1 MTKATKRNTN
11 TVTLPTRT
19 VDQIA
24 RDIVSSLSG
33 IADAKGKASGYYKEV
48 ATILDAVNMNWTAI
62 KWNRVKSADS
72 LLAVLAEA
80 GVGIKGKQIAE
91 IRTAIITPIKE
102 ARPNDVKTAWQ
113 GICRWSAGYTG
124 SAPLHPDVKAEQ
136 ADAKAKE
143 GFKGNKEKKETSNE
157 EPIVDTIAK
166 NPQYAR
172 KVLSFIIAGLMENK
186 AIRKAN
192 KVSTASLDAAISVL
206 EDGAEA
212 LAALK

>member
-1 MTKATKRNTN
+1 MKATKRNTN
-11 TVTLPTRT
+11 TVTLPVRT

-33 IADAKGKASGYYKEV
+33 IADAKGKASGYYREV
-48 ATILDAVNMNWTAI
+48 ATILDAVHMNWTAI

-102 ARPNDVKTAWQ
+102 ARPDDVKTAWQ

-124 SAPLHPDVKAEQ
+124 SAPLHPDVKAKQ

-166 NPQYAR
+166 NPQFAR
-172 KVLSFIIAGLMENK
+172 VVISHVIAGLTENRGLRVK
-186 AIRKAN
+186 N
-192 KVSTASLDAAISVL
+192 KISTVTIDAAIAAL
-206 EDGAEA
+206 NDAAEA